1 MKKNG
6 LAETETKL
14 VWARMECET
23 AERRLHES
31 RVWNKMFYFDMV
43 HIGAVPNPP
52 YDDEDTKRSK
62 KKSEVLTSDEVEGT
76 ISSLPKAMSEARM
89 CEVIREQV
97 AASMAE
103 FVANMNRG
111 VGGAGAD
118 GAGVGG
124 ARVGGVRPWFEKL
137 EYVFRISDCK
147 ERDKVKFAT
156 ATLQV
161 CALTWWNERIA
172 SMVID
177 AANGTPWTEVRKWMT
192 EEFYPRSVLQRL
204 EQELYNLKL
213 KGTDIDGYT
222 NRFHELALLYPRIV
236 EPEQVKVEQYIR
248 GLSKNIRGD
257 VTSSRPTG
265 IDEVVRMAYQLMGQI
280 IQDKTYEAFEGEK
293 RKGEGDRGGCGDNRR
308 DYNRRQNQR
317 RADAGAMANAA
328 PNNNEGHRK
337 RDCPKLKKN
346 GKGRNNR
353 GAVYKLGAVDAQ
365 QDPKV
370 VTVAPYRFA
379 PSEMNG
385 VVQALQRV
393 VKRNRSEKCTLSFEW
408 IFGLIPFV
416 IPWPCDD
423 CSGVMLF
430 LRMID
435 HLKIGLDRYT
445 TEVQPFL
452 FCTNLSIE
460 GYKEFSL
467 ISKPLTKLTQKNK
480 PYVWGDDEEEAFQT
494 LKLKLCSTLILSLP
508 EGSKDFVMYCD
519 ASLKG
524 FGAILM
530 QREKANVVA
539 DALSR
544 KDKEPIRVRALVVT
558 VGDAQLTGLEMIR
571 ETTEM
576 IVQIK
581 NRLLA
586 SRSRQK
592 SYADVRRKPLEFEVG
607 DKVIMLKVFTWKVKV
622 VRFSGKTLVLEAV
635 VERTTEDGE
644 IIHKYFH
651 AILDQFM
658 EYGHHAALKS
668 FWSVA
673 QSEWHSFISEGAIWA
688 SEHSLFLVF

>member
-97 AASMAE
+97 AASYGLKV
-103 FVANMNRG
+103 VANYEPWSREWCWHA
-111 VGGAGAD
+111 V
-118 GAGVGG
+118 GAGV
-124 ARVGGVRPWFEKL
+124 
-137 EYVFRISDCK
+137 
-147 ERDKVKFAT
+147 
-156 ATLQV
+156 V

-204 EQELYNLKL
+204 EQEL
-213 KGTDIDGYT
+213 
-222 NRFHELALLYPRIV
+222 IV

-265 IDEVVRMAYQLMGQI
+265 IDEVVRMAYQLIGQI

-337 RDCPKLKKN
+337 RDSPKLKKN

-393 VKRNRSEKCTLSFEW
+393 VKRNRFYSTELVIYGELRFLFVKKKDGSFECA
-408 IFGLIPFV
+408 LI
-416 IPWPCDD
+416 
-423 CSGVMLF
+423 
-430 LRMID
+430 
-435 HLKIGLDRYT
+435 
-445 TEVQPFL
+445 TEEL
-452 FCTNLSIE
+452 N
-460 GYKEFSL
+460 
-467 ISKPLTKLTQKNK
+467 KLTDQ
-480 PYVWGDDEEEAFQT
+480 ESISF
-494 LKLKLCSTLILSLP
+494 
-508 EGSKDFVMYCD
+508 
-519 ASLKG
+519 
-524 FGAILM
+524 
-530 QREKANVVA
+530 
-539 DALSR
+539 
-544 KDKEPIRVRALVVT
+544 
-558 VGDAQLTGLEMIR
+558 
-571 ETTEM
+571 
-576 IVQIK
+576 
-581 NRLLA
+581 
-586 SRSRQK
+586 
-592 SYADVRRKPLEFEVG
+592 
-607 DKVIMLKVFTWKVKV
+607 
-622 VRFSGKTLVLEAV
+622 
-635 VERTTEDGE
+635 TED
-644 IIHKYFH
+644 
-651 AILDQFM
+651 
-658 EYGHHAALKS
+658 
-668 FWSVA
+668 
-673 QSEWHSFISEGAIWA
+673 
-688 SEHSLFLVF
+688 

>member
-97 AASMAE
+97 AASYGLKV
-103 FVANMNRG
+103 VANYEPWSREWCWHA
-111 VGGAGAD
+111 V
-118 GAGVGG
+118 GAGV
-124 ARVGGVRPWFEKL
+124 
-137 EYVFRISDCK
+137 
-147 ERDKVKFAT
+147 
-156 ATLQV
+156 V

-204 EQELYNLKL
+204 EQEL
-213 KGTDIDGYT
+213 
-222 NRFHELALLYPRIV
+222 IV

-265 IDEVVRMAYQLMGQI
+265 IDEVVRMAYQLIGQI

-558 VGDAQLTGLEMIR
+558 DKHLPLAEFSYNNSYHTSIKVAPFKALYGRKCRSPVCWSVFGDAQLTGLEMIR

-622 VRFSGKTLVLEAV
+622 VRFSGKTLKCLSDEELIIPLDEIRIDEKLHFIKEPIKIMDREVKQLKQSQIPIVKVQWNSSRGTEYTW
-635 VERTTEDGE
+635 EREDQ
-644 IIHKYFH
+644 IWKKYPH
-651 AILDQFM
+651 
-658 EYGHHAALKS
+658 
-668 FWSVA
+668 
-673 QSEWHSFISEGAIWA
+673 
-688 SEHSLFLVF
+688 LFDFNRNERKMI